1 MDERSETYRKRKWI
15 VIDPYGTG
23 RKEDRERRMESSKV

>member
-23 RKEDRERRMESSKV
+23 RKEDREENGK